1 MKSFVNALKICEST
15 NGTGSDAIK
24 QEAIGNLSED
34 GKRLMVEMFSIFRVF
49 GVKKYDAPTEYAITD
64 ESAIV
69 FFKLLD
75 NLHERHLTGNA
86 ARTAVTNAL
95 SQYTEETAKY
105 LARVLDKDAKAGFS
119 ESTVNKVFPG
129 LVPVFKAM
137 KGEKIEDKKKKG
149 KDGKITT
156 EPFDF
161 KKKIGFPCR
170 VEIKHDGLR
179 SIVFSGNPVLYFSY
193 EGRLQEQWNGL
204 FDDEVNALATAHGG
218 PIIVDA
224 EVEGNNFLETI
235 RAKKAGNDLGKDNL
249 RLKVFDILTRE
260 EWDTETCARK
270 QNERSDYVTTLLNKT
285 NPTKIVQTHF
295 AICKDLEELKTF
307 HAKAVEDGYEGTMV
321 KVIDGVY
328 EWKRSK
334 FWFKWKPVI
343 TVDLEIVDFYEG
355 KKGTKNEGTLG
366 GLVLKGTDENGQK
379 IKTDCGGF
387 KVRGGLLD
395 DWMMSIGIDLKDND
409 VISQVRDYIWNHKAE
424 FIGKIVEIEGQ
435 ELTLAEGETELY
447 SIRFPQV
454 KLFRTDKD
462 YAKK

>member
-1 MKSFVNALKICEST
+1 MKSFIKALQISESVT
-15 NGTGSDAIK
+15 GTGSDAVK
-24 QEAIGNLSED
+24 QEAIGNLCED
-34 GKRLMVEMFSIFRVF
+34 GKRMMVEMFSIFRVF
-49 GVKKYDAPTEYAITD
+49 GVKKYDQPASFASTD
-64 ESAIV
+64 ESAGV

-75 NLHERHLTGNA
+75 NLHERRLTGNA
-86 ARTAVTNAL
+86 ARAAVTDTL
-95 SQYTEETAKY
+95 SQYTEQTAKY

-149 KDGKITT
+149 KDGRITS

-170 VEIKHDGLR
+170 AEIKHDGLR

-193 EGRLQEQWNGL
+193 EGRLQDQWNGL
-204 FDDEVNALATAHGG
+204 FDDEVNALAAAHGG

-224 EVEGNNFLETI
+224 EVEGKNFLETI
-235 RAKKAGNDLGKDNL
+235 RAKKSGNDLGKGNL
-249 RLKVFDILTRE
+249 RLKVFDLLTAN
-260 EWDTETCARK
+260 EWQTETCTRK
-270 QNERSDYVTTLLNKT
+270 QNERSDYITKLLDIVK
-285 NPTKIVQTHF
+285 PTKIVQTEF
-295 AICKDLEELKTF
+295 TICKDLEALKKF

-343 TVDLEIVDFYEG
+343 SVDLKIVDFYEG
-355 KKGTKNEGTLG
+355 KKGTKNEGSLG
-366 GLVLKGTDENGQK
+366 GLILEGVDENGNK
-379 IKTDCGGF
+379 IRTDCGGF

-395 DWMMSIGIDLKDND
+395 DWMMSIGIDLKTND
-409 VISQVRDYIWNHKAE
+409 VITPVRDYIWNNKE
-424 FIGKIVEIEGQ
+424 LFRGKMAEIEGQ
-435 ELTLAEGETELY
+435 ELTLSEDETEWF
-447 SIRFPQV
+447 SVRFPQL
-454 KLFRTDKD
+454 KMFRTDKD
-462 YAKK
+462 DAK